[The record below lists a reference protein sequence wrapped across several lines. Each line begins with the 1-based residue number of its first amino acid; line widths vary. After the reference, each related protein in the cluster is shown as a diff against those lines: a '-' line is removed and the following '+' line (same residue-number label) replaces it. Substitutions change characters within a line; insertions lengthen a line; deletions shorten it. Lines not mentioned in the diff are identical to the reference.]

1 MDLCIISKNF
11 LLIRR
16 EYFPAKFNIIYE
28 HKSKRVQRMDNR
40 QKAPAKEHKIIMD
53 SRKSVVITGVTDTD
67 KFTENTVLLYTCMGE
82 VIIRGR
88 DLRVTLLSVETGDM
102 SVEGEIDG
110 IIYGDSQVK
119 SPLSFM
125 GKLFK

>member
-1 MDLCIISKNF
+1 
-11 LLIRR
+11 
-16 EYFPAKFNIIYE
+16 
-28 HKSKRVQRMDNR
+28 MDNR

-82 VIIRGR
+82 VIIRGS

>member
-1 MDLCIISKNF
+1 
-11 LLIRR
+11 
-16 EYFPAKFNIIYE
+16 
-28 HKSKRVQRMDNR
+28 MDNSR
-40 QKAPAKEHKIIMD
+40 KAPEKEHRIIAEN
-53 SRKSVVITGVTDTD
+53 RRSVVITGVTDTD

-82 VIIRGR
+82 VIIKGR

-110 IIYGDSQVK
+110 IIYGDSQVR

-125 GKLFK
+125 GRLFK

>member
-1 MDLCIISKNF
+1 
-11 LLIRR
+11 
-16 EYFPAKFNIIYE
+16 
-28 HKSKRVQRMDNR
+28 MDNSR
-40 QKAPAKEHKIIMD
+40 KTPEKEHRIIAEN
-53 SRKSVVITGVTDTD
+53 RRSVVITGVTDTD

-82 VIIRGR
+82 VIIKGR

-110 IIYGDSQVK
+110 IIYGDSQVR

-125 GKLFK
+125 GRLFK